1 MQLIY
6 AVSYSLQENIIY
18 VNYCLAIY
26 RLTIDLMLDKTY
38 LFSF

>member
-6 AVSYSLQENIIY
+6 AVSSLQESIIY

-26 RLTIDLMLDKTY
+26 RLTIDLMLEPI
-38 LFSF
+38 